1 MKKLLSILLV
11 LAMVISLGASA
22 FAEEEKKDDP
32 DLETYLNE
40 LAEKGEVTEEDLTN
54 LFNMLGNAISRELS
68 GYSEVTAKDM
78 NWVLCDEN
86 DTRTQPVYFIGDS
99 DVPYMSLEQVAE
111 LYPYLMKTY
120 VHKGHEE
127 IEFGLRYTREGNIGT
142 LTRTDGDPYTMTVD
156 CDADTITFYDF
167 DAFHRLNADRVLIDV
182 LEADSANSEEENSLF
197 LRAPGSYERYGDSV
211 VLDAGAYGIDLAA
224 DENGIYVPM
233 QTFSDFLLALH
244 YINLLYNGDAVFFV
258 KYGDLGE
265 GLIAERKPMG
275 ELYYQAEK
283 RQISEKMG
291 QFSYNELCLAFD
303 NLYGLKEAH
312 GIACFDDLA
321 QQAGAKQALMG
332 PDPNAADEALY
343 KIIFMHLDDQH
354 STFGSESAWSR
365 DGLAK
370 ELLDT
375 VSVGRAMRDSIIK
388 GKTYQAARAEAF
400 PDGVPAYQEI
410 GNTAYITFDHFLP
423 IPDGVDYYVTPPTA
437 ENTDTIGIM
446 IYAYSQIT
454 RENSPVENVV
464 LDLSCNGGGD
474 ADTAIF
480 VIATFLG
487 NGYGSLKNTMTGA
500 LATAVY
506 NVDVNLDGKF
516 DENDRGLTDKKLF
529 CLTTSSSFSC
539 GNFVPSV
546 FKNSEQVTLLGRTS
560 GGGSCVVLP
569 LSTAYGTLFRIS
581 GPTRL
586 AFTKNGSFYD
596 IDQGAEPDF
605 TLAFPETL
613 YDREALTDYIN
624 NLH

>member
-11 LAMVISLGASA
+11 LAMVISLGATA

-142 LTRTDGDPYTMTVD
+142 LTRTDGDPYTMIVD

-167 DAFHRLNADRVLIDV
+167 DAFQRLEADRVLIDV

-197 LRAPGSYERYGDSV
+197 LRAPGSYERYGDPV

-446 IYAYSQIT
+446 IYAYLTAAAMRTPRSLS
-454 RENSPVENVV
+454 SPR
-464 LDLSCNGGGD
+464 SW
-474 ADTAIF
+474 AM
-480 VIATFLG
+480 ATG
-487 NGYGSLKNTMTGA
+487 
-500 LATAVY
+500 V
-506 NVDVNLDGKF
+506 
-516 DENDRGLTDKKLF
+516 
-529 CLTTSSSFSC
+529 
-539 GNFVPSV
+539 
-546 FKNSEQVTLLGRTS
+546 
-560 GGGSCVVLP
+560 
-569 LSTAYGTLFRIS
+569 
-581 GPTRL
+581 
-586 AFTKNGSFYD
+586 
-596 IDQGAEPDF
+596 
-605 TLAFPETL
+605 
-613 YDREALTDYIN
+613 
-624 NLH
+624 